1 MSLVSEDLAVL
12 RVRIW
17 DRIDRRVLATLV
29 VSAAAHIAFIAWA
42 RSAEA
47 AHDSAPVVSF
57 GDSDRFADPVVRLP
71 PTALPA
77 PLPTTT
83 PASDPGTSKP
93 GTATPS
99 ANPSHTGG
107 PRTGPARV
115 TDDGAR
121 TDRFLDLLGRRTLDG
136 RGTLSPGDDRTVDI
150 DRALDPNA
158 KINRDG
164 WDPSSSRG
172 DDGTAISAG
181 DRKVTIGGP
190 GDVDTGDKGDEDLP
204 VRKPRPGDQPDQPTV
219 SAGGED
225 IARTIRKRYMAG
237 FTRCYEHVFSPKNA
251 GAGGRMEAEIEVNAL
266 GAVSDISISLP
277 DALDDSAFENCL
289 EQHIH
294 SFRFGAR
301 SKPATVSFPF
311 LFIATR

>member
-83 PASDPGTSKP
+83 PGTDPGTSKP

-136 RGTLSPGDDRTVDI
+136 RGTLSPGDDRNVDF
-150 DRALDPNA
+150 DRALDPDA

-251 GAGGRMEAEIEVNAL
+251 AAGGRMEAEIEVNAL